1 MISTNT
7 PHLIL
12 AEDEPDAAE
21 AVADFLTRKGY
32 RVSVASDGMAALE
45 RHREDPAD
53 LVITDIRMPR
63 LGGVELIR
71 ELRSDTPGLPV
82 VVMTGHVEFEESAEL
97 QDGPLVTLRKPIRLG
112 ELVAEVARL
121 LEDVGL

>member
-1 MISTNT
+1 MTT
-7 PHLIL
+7 AHLIL

-32 RVSVASDGMAALE
+32 RLSVARDGMAALE

-53 LVITDIRMPR
+53 LVITDIQMPR

-71 ELRSDTPGLPV
+71 ELRRDTPGLPV
-82 VVMTGHVEFEESAEL
+82 VVMTGSMEFEESDEL
-97 QDGPLVTLRKPIRLG
+97 PDAPLVTLRKPIHLG
-112 ELVAEVARL
+112 ELAAEVARL
-121 LEDVGL
+121 LEALQP